1 MPPGLVVTREMI
13 RSHSRPSTTV
23 RVTFPRPTAAKTR
36 QPGSLLRDSVIVVD
50 VDDKAGA
57 VRVAA
62 DLRRAVVRL
71 GRRLR
76 MERQQGALSA
86 NKLSVLAHLY
96 ERGPSTPGQVAAAE
110 HQHPQS
116 LTRVF
121 AELQLGGLVSRV
133 ASEDDLRAS
142 VLTLTPGGR
151 RALRKDMAERDAW
164 LADALGTLS
173 YAEVEMLAIA
183 ARLIDRLVDHAVA
196 VAPLAAQDP

>member
-1 MPPGLVVTREMI
+1 M
-13 RSHSRPSTTV
+13 
-23 RVTFPRPTAAKTR
+23 
-36 QPGSLLRDSVIVVD
+36 D
-50 VDDKAGA
+50 VDDEAGA
-57 VRVAA
+57 VGVAA

-151 RALRKDMAERDAW
+151 RALRKDMAEQR
-164 LADALGTLS
+164 
-173 YAEVEMLAIA
+173 
-183 ARLIDRLVDHAVA
+183 RLVGRCPGHAEPCGGRDVGHRGETDR
-196 VAPLAAQDP
+196 PPG

>member
-1 MPPGLVVTREMI
+1 M
-13 RSHSRPSTTV
+13 
-23 RVTFPRPTAAKTR
+23 
-36 QPGSLLRDSVIVVD
+36 D
-50 VDDKAGA
+50 VDEGA
-57 VRVAA
+57 SAARVAA

-76 MERQQGALSA
+76 MERQQGAFSA

-96 ERGPSTPGQVAAAE
+96 EHGPSTPGQVAAAE

-121 AELQLGGLVSRV
+121 AELQLAGLMSHA

-142 VLTLTPGGR
+142 VLTLTPAGR

-173 YAEVEMLAIA
+173 RAEVEMLGIA
-183 ARLIDRLVDHAVA
+183 ASLIDRLVDCAVA
-196 VAPLAAQDP
+196 LAPMPAPGP

>member
-1 MPPGLVVTREMI
+1 MI
-13 RSHSRPSTTV
+13 PSHSRPSTTV
-23 RVTFPRPTAAKTR
+23 RATFAHLTAVQTR
-36 QPGSLLRDSVIVVD
+36 QTGSLLRDSVIVVE
-50 VDDKAGA
+50 VDEEADA

-76 MERQQGALSA
+76 MERQQRALSA
-86 NKLSVLAHLY
+86 NKLSVLAHLD
-96 ERGPSTPGQVAAAE
+96 EHGPSTPGQITAAE

-116 LTRVF
+116 LTCVF
-121 AELQLGGLVSRV
+121 AELQLAGLVSRA

-151 RALRKDMAERDAW
+151 RALHKDLAERDAW

-173 YAEVEMLAIA
+173 RAEVEMLGIA
-183 ARLIDRLVDHAVA
+183 ARLIDRLVDCAVA
-196 VAPLAAQDP
+196 VAPLPEQDP